1 VSARFRLQIVR
12 IVGEGA
18 LGLKCLMGALS
29 WLSRNWVGGK
39 VGSVQVKVPSP
50 GDSPL
55 RVNCQTER
63 SREYKYTTITPIILF
78 WGLLRPPLQWCSG
91 VRSSREWLHYAGGM
105 VKELFVQVC
114 ILAAPWNRPE
124 AWYRLSYRNI
134 LRVQGWMTP
143 KTQCWLPML
152 SSASKRVEQKLKTEE
167 GRRQSLRRV
176 NRADVCNT
184 S

>member
-1 VSARFRLQIVR
+1 VIAPCAWIVKQSAAESTNTLQSLPLFCF
-12 IVGEGA
+12 GA
-18 LGLKCLMGALS
+18 FC
-29 WLSRNWVGGK
+29 
-39 VGSVQVKVPSP
+39 
-50 GDSPL
+50 
-55 RVNCQTER
+55 
-63 SREYKYTTITPIILF
+63 
-78 WGLLRPPLQWCSG
+78 GLLSNGARG

-167 GRRQSLRRV
+167 GRRQSLRWV